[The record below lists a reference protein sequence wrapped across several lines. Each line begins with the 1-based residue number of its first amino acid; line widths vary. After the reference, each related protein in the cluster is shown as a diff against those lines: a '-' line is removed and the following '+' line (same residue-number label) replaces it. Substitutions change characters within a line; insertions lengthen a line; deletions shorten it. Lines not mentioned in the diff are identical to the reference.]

1 MDSNKNIIAAISLS
15 AAIIVLWALFFSPS
29 PEDREKIKQKRIDSV
44 KSLDAP
50 EIENSETNNLLSRKE
65 ALNKDKRI
73 VFENDNVKGSISLK
87 GAIIDDL
94 LFKNYNE
101 KLEGTKKVVLLNPR
115 NASNTYYLETG
126 WVTNNKNIDL
136 PNNKSKWKV
145 EGNTKLSPGNDVK
158 LIWKNAQGLA
168 FEKIIS
174 IDNKFLFTVNQKIKN
189 NTNKIY
195 NFYPY
200 SQIIR
205 KNIPKDIVN
214 FFILHEGP
222 LGVFDDQL
230 VEKDYDDVI
239 DKKYSI
245 NAEKGFLGI
254 TDKYWLTSLIP
265 EKNKNFRADFEYSE
279 KFKISYIETEA
290 LEAQPNNQ
298 ISNKVDIVIA
308 AKEVDV
314 IDEYNEK
321 LGLSKFDLV
330 IDWGWFYWIVKPLF
344 FLNDYFFKLAGNYGL
359 AIILITVCLRLL
371 FFPLNNYAFRSM
383 SRMKILQPEMAR
395 LKEVHKDDKMK
406 LQQAIMQLYKK
417 EGVNPVSGCVPI
429 LISIPFFFAIYKMLF
444 VTIEMRHQ
452 PFFGWIKDLSEKDPT
467 SIFNLFGLIP
477 WAPPE
482 FLIIGGL
489 PVLMGLTMW
498 AQQKLNPAPQDDI
511 QKKIFMFFPVFLTVI
526 LAPFPSGLVL
536 YWTANN
542 ILTMAQQYVIMKRTT
557 VKTSQ

>member
-73 VFENDNVKGSISLK
+73 MFENDNVKGSISLK

-94 LFKNYNE
+94 LFQNYNE
-101 KLEGTKKVVLLNPR
+101 KLDGKKKVVLLNPR
-115 NASNTYYLETG
+115 NASDTYYLETG

-145 EGNTKLSPGNDVK
+145 EGNTKLSPGNDIK
-158 LIWKNAQGLA
+158 LIWKNAQGLT

-205 KNIPKDIVN
+205 KNIPRDIVN

-279 KFKISYIETEA
+279 KFKISYIETDA
-290 LEAQPNNQ
+290 LEAQPNKQ

-406 LQQAIMQLYKK
+406 LQQSIMQLYKK

-477 WAPPE
+477 WSPPD
-482 FLIIGGL
+482 FLIIGAL

>member
-73 VFENDNVKGSISLK
+73 IFENDNVKGSISLK

-115 NASNTYYLETG
+115 NASDTYYLETG

-158 LIWKNAQGLA
+158 LIWKNTQGIT

-205 KNIPKDIVN
+205 KNIPRDIVN

-265 EKNKNFRADFEYSE
+265 EKNKKFRADFEYSE

-290 LEAQPNNQ
+290 LEAQPNKQ
-298 ISNKVDIVIA
+298 ISNKVNIVIA

-359 AIILITVCLRLL
+359 AIILITVCLRLV